1 MDVTTLCV
9 FEDELYENFLP
20 LTYTKATFE
29 LICGSK
35 TLLER
40 AVETLKPQR
49 VLLVTRDY
57 LRKKLEERTGFTVN
71 EAEVEGDTLVVN
83 GRLLVDSRAL
93 SILGSLKL
101 GEALTSGGSLV
112 AMRLGEGVAR
122 GAIANRVFEPRLV
135 KSFASVREVD
145 LKLVEYPWQ
154 LIELTSELL
163 GEVSSLGERYG
174 GDQIKVLGDP
184 SMLRTAGEVRVEG
197 PVVVDVTKGPVYI
210 GRDCEIEGYT
220 KIEGPAYIGD
230 GCTIRGAYV
239 RSKCYIG
246 KVCRIGVGSE
256 LEKTIISGY
265 TNKQHLGFIGHSY
278 VGEWVNIGAGTN
290 VSDLKNTYGTVKV
303 TVRGAR
309 VDTGLMK
316 LGCFVGDYVKTS
328 IGTQIYSGKK
338 IGPFS
343 HVHGFVYEDVPPFTI
358 WAKSLG
364 AEPVELA
371 LESAIETQKR
381 MYERRGVPQTEADAE
396 LVRKLFE
403 LTAEERAKSGVK
415 RGHFKLA

>member
-9 FEDELYENFLP
+9 FEDERYENFLP

-71 EAEVEGDTLVVN
+71 EAEVEGDVLVVN

>member
-71 EAEVEGDTLVVN
+71 EAEVEGDALVVN

>member
-1 MDVTTLCV
+1 MGITTLCV
-9 FEDELYENFLP
+9 FEDECYENFLP

-29 LICGSK
+29 LVCGSK

-40 AVETLKPQR
+40 AVEALRPQK
-49 VLLVTRDY
+49 VLLVARDY
-57 LRKKLEERTGFTVN
+57 LKEKLEERTGFTVN
-71 EAEVEGDTLVVN
+71 EAEVEGDALIVN
-83 GRLLVDSRAL
+83 GRLLIDSHSL
-93 SILGSLKL
+93 SILDSLKL
-101 GEALTSGGSLV
+101 GEALTNKGFLV
-112 AMRLGEGVAR
+112 AMKLGEGVAR
-122 GAIANRVFEPRLV
+122 GAIANKVFKPRLI
-135 KSFASVREVD
+135 KSLASVKEVD
-145 LKLVEYPWQ
+145 LELVEYPWQ
-154 LIELTSELL
+154 LLELTSKLL
-163 GEVSSLGERYG
+163 DEVSFLGERYE
-174 GDQIKVLGDP
+174 GDEIKVLGDL
-184 SMLRTAGEVRVEG
+184 SMLRTAGEVQVEG
-197 PVVVDVTKGPVYI
+197 LVVVDVRRGPVYI
-210 GRDCEIEGYT
+210 GRGCEIEGYT

-230 GCTIRGAYV
+230 SCVIRGAYI

-303 TVRGAR
+303 TVRSAK
-309 VDTGLMK
+309 VDTGLIK
-316 LGCFVGDYVKTS
+316 LGCFVGDHVKTS

-371 LESAIETQKR
+371 LESAIETQRR
-381 MYERRGVPQTEADAE
+381 MYERRGVSQTKADVE
-396 LVRKLFE
+396 LVKKLFE

-415 RGHFKLA
+415 KEHLKLT

>member
-1 MDVTTLCV
+1 MSVTTLCV
-9 FEDELYENFLP
+9 FEDERYENFLP

-40 AVETLKPQR
+40 AVELLRPQK
-49 VLLVTRDY
+49 VLLVVRDY
-57 LRKKLEERTGFTVN
+57 LVERLEERTGFAVN
-71 EAEVEGDTLVVN
+71 KAEVEGEALVVN
-83 GRLLVDSRAL
+83 SRLLIDSRAL
-93 SILGSLKL
+93 SALDSLKL
-101 GEALTSGGSLV
+101 GEALASEGSLV
-112 AMRLGEGVAR
+112 AMKLGEGVAR
-122 GAIANRVFEPRLV
+122 GAIANRIFEPRLV

-154 LIELTSELL
+154 LVELTSELL
-163 GEVSSLGERYG
+163 GEVSSMGEGYE
-174 GDQIKVLGDP
+174 GDEIKVLGDP
-184 SMLRTAGEVRVEG
+184 NMLRTAGDVKVEG
-197 PVVVDVTKGPVYI
+197 PVVVDVRRGPVYV
-210 GRDCEIEGYT
+210 GRGCEIEGYT

-230 GCTIRGAYV
+230 NCVIRGAYI
-239 RSKCYIG
+239 RSGCYIG

-290 VSDLKNTYGTVKV
+290 VSDLKNTYGIVKV
-303 TVRGAR
+303 TVRGAK
-309 VDTGLMK
+309 VSTGLIK
-316 LGCFVGDYVKTS
+316 LGCFVGDHVKTS

-364 AEPVELA
+364 AEPVELV
-371 LESAIETQKR
+371 LESAIETQRR
-381 MYERRGVPQTEADAE
+381 MYERRGVSQTRADIE
-396 LVRKLFE
+396 LAKRLFE

-415 RGHFKLA
+415 RGRFELA

>member
-1 MDVTTLCV
+1 MNVTTLCI
-9 FEDELYENFLP
+9 FEDECYENLLP

-40 AVETLKPQR
+40 AVEVLRPQK
-49 VLLVTRDY
+49 VLLIVRDY

-71 EAEVEGDTLVVN
+71 EAEVEGDTLVLN
-83 GRLLVDSRAL
+83 GRLLIDSRAL
-93 SILGSLKL
+93 SILDSLKL
-101 GEALTSGGSLV
+101 GEALTSGSSLV
-112 AMRLGEGVAR
+112 AMKPGEGVAR

-163 GEVSSLGERYG
+163 SEVSSLGERYE
-174 GDQIKVLGDP
+174 GDEIKVLGDP
-184 SMLRTAGEVRVEG
+184 SMLRIAGDVRVEG
-197 PVVVDVTKGPVYI
+197 LVIADVRRGPVYI
-210 GRDCEIEGYT
+210 GRGCEIEGYT

-230 GCTIRGAYV
+230 GCVIRGAYI
-239 RSKCYIG
+239 RSNCYIG
-246 KVCRIGVGSE
+246 RVCRIGAGSE

-303 TVRGAR
+303 TVRGAK
-309 VDTGLMK
+309 VDTGLIK
-316 LGCFVGDYVKTS
+316 LGCFVGDYVKAS

-343 HVHGFVYEDVPPFTI
+343 HVHGFVYEDVPSFTI

-364 AEPVELA
+364 AEPVELV
-371 LESAIETQKR
+371 LESAIETQRR
-381 MYERRGVPQTEADAE
+381 MYERRGVSQTKADVE
-396 LVRKLFE
+396 LVKKLFD

-415 RGHFKLA
+415 KGYFKLT

>member
-1 MDVTTLCV
+1 MSVTTLCV
-9 FEDELYENFLP
+9 FEDERYENFLP

-40 AVETLKPQR
+40 AVELLRPQK
-49 VLLVTRDY
+49 VLLVARDY
-57 LRKKLEERTGFTVN
+57 LVERLEERTGFAVN
-71 EAEVEGDTLVVN
+71 KAEVEGEALVVN
-83 GRLLVDSRAL
+83 SRLLIDSRAL
-93 SILGSLKL
+93 SALDSLKL
-101 GEALTSGGSLV
+101 GEALASEGSLV
-112 AMRLGEGVAR
+112 AMKLGEGVAR
-122 GAIANRVFEPRLV
+122 GAIANRIFEPRLV

-154 LIELTSELL
+154 LVELTSELL
-163 GEVSSLGERYG
+163 GEVSSMGEGYE
-174 GDQIKVLGDP
+174 GDEIKVLGDP
-184 SMLRTAGEVRVEG
+184 NMLRTAGDVKVEG
-197 PVVVDVTKGPVYI
+197 PVVVDVRRGPVYV
-210 GRDCEIEGYT
+210 GRGCEIEGYT

-230 GCTIRGAYV
+230 NCVIRGAYI
-239 RSKCYIG
+239 RSGCYIG

-290 VSDLKNTYGTVKV
+290 VSDLKNTYGIVKV
-303 TVRGAR
+303 TVRGAK
-309 VDTGLMK
+309 VSTGLIK
-316 LGCFVGDYVKTS
+316 LGCFVGDHVKTS

-364 AEPVELA
+364 AEPVELV
-371 LESAIETQKR
+371 LESAIETQRR
-381 MYERRGVPQTEADAE
+381 MYERRGVSQTRADIE
-396 LVRKLFE
+396 LAKRLFE

-415 RGHFKLA
+415 RGRFELA

>member
-1 MDVTTLCV
+1 MSVTTLCV
-9 FEDELYENFLP
+9 FEDERYENFLP

-40 AVETLKPQR
+40 AVELLRPQK
-49 VLLVTRDY
+49 VLLVARDY
-57 LRKKLEERTGFTVN
+57 LVERLEERTGFAVN
-71 EAEVEGDTLVVN
+71 KAEVEGEALVVN
-83 GRLLVDSRAL
+83 SRLLIDSRAL
-93 SILGSLKL
+93 SALDSLKL
-101 GEALTSGGSLV
+101 GEALASEGSLV
-112 AMRLGEGVAR
+112 AMKLGEGVAR
-122 GAIANRVFEPRLV
+122 GAIANRIFEPRLV

-154 LIELTSELL
+154 LVELTSELL
-163 GEVSSLGERYG
+163 GEVSSMGEGYE
-174 GDQIKVLGDP
+174 GDEIKVLGDP
-184 SMLRTAGEVRVEG
+184 NMLRTAGDVKVEG
-197 PVVVDVTKGPVYI
+197 PVVVDVRRGPVYV
-210 GRDCEIEGYT
+210 GRGCEIEGYT

-230 GCTIRGAYV
+230 NCVIRGAYI
-239 RSKCYIG
+239 RSGCYIG

-290 VSDLKNTYGTVKV
+290 VSDLKNTYGIVKV
-303 TVRGAR
+303 TVRGAK
-309 VDTGLMK
+309 VSTGLIK
-316 LGCFVGDYVKTS
+316 LGCFVGDHVKTS

-364 AEPVELA
+364 AEPVELV
-371 LESAIETQKR
+371 LESAIETQRR
-381 MYERRGVPQTEADAE
+381 MYERRGVSQTRADIE
-396 LVRKLFE
+396 LAKRLIE

-415 RGHFKLA
+415 RGRFELA

>member
-1 MDVTTLCV
+1 MNITTLCI
-9 FEDELYENFLP
+9 FEDECYENFLP
-20 LTYTKATFE
+20 LTYIKATFE

-40 AVETLKPQR
+40 AVEALRPQK
-49 VLLVTRDY
+49 VLLVVRDY
-57 LRKKLEERTGFTVN
+57 LREKLEERLGFVVN

-83 GRLLVDSRAL
+83 GRLLIDSRAL
-93 SILGSLKL
+93 TILDSLKL
-101 GEALTSGGSLV
+101 GEALTSRGFLV
-112 AMRLGEGVAR
+112 AMKLGEGVAR

-135 KSFASVREVD
+135 KSFASTKEVD
-145 LKLVEYPWQ
+145 LELVEYPWQ
-154 LIELTSELL
+154 LIELTPELL
-163 GEVSSLGERYG
+163 CEVSSLGERYQ
-174 GDQIKVLGDP
+174 GDGIKVVGDP
-184 SMLRTAGEVRVEG
+184 SMLRTAGEVQVEG
-197 PVVVDVTKGPVYI
+197 SVVVDVRRGPVYI
-210 GRDCEIEGYT
+210 GKNCEIEGYT

-230 GCTIRGAYV
+230 NCVIRGAYI

-256 LEKTIISGY
+256 LEETIISSY

-303 TVRGAR
+303 TVRGSR
-309 VDTGLMK
+309 VDTGLIK
-316 LGCFVGDYVKTS
+316 LGCLIGDHVKTS
-328 IGTQIYSGKK
+328 IGTQIYSGKR

-364 AEPVELA
+364 AEPVELE
-371 LESAIETQKR
+371 LESAIETQRR
-381 MYERRGVPQTEADAE
+381 MYERRGVSQTRADIE
-396 LVRKLFE
+396 LVKRLFE

-415 RGHFKLA
+415 KGRFELA

>member
-1 MDVTTLCV
+1 MGITTLCV
-9 FEDELYENFLP
+9 FEDGYYENFLP

-40 AVETLKPQR
+40 AVEALKPQK
-49 VLLVTRDY
+49 VLLVVRDY
-57 LRKKLEERTGFTVN
+57 LREKLEERLGFVVN

-83 GRLLVDSRAL
+83 GRLLIDSRAL
-93 SILGSLKL
+93 AILDSLKL
-101 GEALTSGGSLV
+101 GEALTSRGFLV
-112 AMRLGEGVAR
+112 AMKLGEGVAR

-135 KSFASVREVD
+135 KSFASTKEVD

-163 GEVSSLGERYG
+163 CEVSSLGERYQ
-174 GDQIKVLGDP
+174 GDGIKVLGDP
-184 SMLRTAGEVRVEG
+184 DMLRTAGDVQVEG
-197 PVVVDVTKGPVYI
+197 PVVVDVRKGPVYI
-210 GRDCEIEGYT
+210 GRGCEIEGYT

-230 GCTIRGAYV
+230 NCVIRGAYI

-246 KVCRIGVGSE
+246 KVCRIGIGSE
-256 LEKTIISGY
+256 LEETIISSY

-278 VGEWVNIGAGTN
+278 VGEWVNVGAGTN

-303 TVRGAR
+303 NIKGSKAN
-309 VDTGLMK
+309 TGLIK
-316 LGCFVGDYVKTS
+316 LGCFVGDHVKTS

-364 AEPVELA
+364 IEPVELE
-371 LESAIETQKR
+371 LESAIETQRR
-381 MYERRGVPQTEADAE
+381 MYERRGVAQTRADVE
-396 LVRKLFE
+396 LIKRLFE

-415 RGHFKLA
+415 KGPLKLA

>member
-135 KSFASVREVD
+135 KSFASMREVD

-174 GDQIKVLGDP
+174 GDQIKVLGNP

>member
-1 MDVTTLCV
+1 MGITTLCI
-9 FEDELYENFLP
+9 FEDECYENFLP

-40 AVETLKPQR
+40 AVEALRPQK
-49 VLLVTRDY
+49 VLLVVRDY
-57 LRKKLEERTGFTVN
+57 LREKLEERLSFVVN

-83 GRLLVDSRAL
+83 GRLLIDSRAL
-93 SILGSLKL
+93 TILDSLKL
-101 GEALTSGGSLV
+101 GEALTSRGFLV
-112 AMRLGEGVAR
+112 AMKLGEGVAR

-135 KSFASVREVD
+135 KSFASTKEVD

-163 GEVSSLGERYG
+163 CEVSSLGGRYQ
-174 GDQIKVLGDP
+174 GDGIKVLGDP
-184 SMLRTAGEVRVEG
+184 DMLRTAGDIQVEG
-197 PVVVDVTKGPVYI
+197 PVVVDVRKGPVYI
-210 GRDCEIEGYT
+210 GRGCEIEGYA

-230 GCTIRGAYV
+230 NCVIRGAYI

-246 KVCRIGVGSE
+246 KVCRIGIGSE
-256 LEKTIISGY
+256 LEETIISSY

-303 TVRGAR
+303 SIKGSKVN
-309 VDTGLMK
+309 TGLIK
-316 LGCFVGDYVKTS
+316 LGCFVGDHVKTS

-358 WAKSLG
+358 WAKGLG
-364 AEPVELA
+364 AEPVELE
-371 LESAIETQKR
+371 LESAIETQRR
-381 MYERRGVPQTEADAE
+381 MYERRGVAQTRADVE
-396 LVRKLFE
+396 LIKRLFE

-415 RGHFKLA
+415 KGPLKLA